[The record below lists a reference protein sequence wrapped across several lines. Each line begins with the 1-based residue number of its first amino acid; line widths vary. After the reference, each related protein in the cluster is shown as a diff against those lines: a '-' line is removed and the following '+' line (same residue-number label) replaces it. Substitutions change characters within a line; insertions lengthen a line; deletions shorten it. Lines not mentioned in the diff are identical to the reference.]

1 MRVTAPQLRT
11 VLLAQAIE
19 HADSGHTLVSPPA
32 LEEATR
38 SAVAA
43 ARARGVQRVGVGDVV
58 LQRAAAIA
66 DHASTRDATV
76 AALKNRGVKF
86 EVCEITLKNRNLK
99 REQFIPEADFT
110 PSGVVRLTE
119 NFLALPGTGGNAGI
133 RNAGG
138 RLGAYRDLRAD
149 TSRSAHR
156 GRVRPTATAVAAC
169 PTAANLQSE
178 TAWGTALASLA
189 PAAPG

>member
-66 DHASTRDATV
+66 DGQPHGFGGLFQGGFADIGRMGIAGDLAPHG
-76 AALKNRGVKF
+76 AQAKALFGV
-86 EVCEITLKNRNLK
+86 I
-99 REQFIPEADFT
+99 
-110 PSGVVRLTE
+110 
-119 NFLALPGTGGNAGI
+119 AGI
-133 RNAGG
+133 AQPAVVKDKRFGPGAFQKQFAI
-138 RLGAYRDLRAD
+138 LG
-149 TSRSAHR
+149 
-156 GRVRPTATAVAAC
+156 
-169 PTAANLQSE
+169 
-178 TAWGTALASLA
+178 
-189 PAAPG
+189 

>member
-58 LQRAAAIA
+58 PLGWHVEHVRALDPLI
-66 DHASTRDATV
+66 V
-76 AALKNRGVKF
+76 
-86 EVCEITLKNRNLK
+86 E
-99 REQFIPEADFT
+99 
-110 PSGVVRLTE
+110 
-119 NFLALPGTGGNAGI
+119 
-133 RNAGG
+133 
-138 RLGAYRDLRAD
+138 
-149 TSRSAHR
+149 
-156 GRVRPTATAVAAC
+156 
-169 PTAANLQSE
+169 
-178 TAWGTALASLA
+178 
-189 PAAPG
+189 

>member
-76 AALKNRGVKF
+76 AALHQPGARWRWLARG
-86 EVCEITLKNRNLK
+86 L
-99 REQFIPEADFT
+99 P
-110 PSGVVRLTE
+110 
-119 NFLALPGTGGNAGI
+119 LAALL
-133 RNAGG
+133 
-138 RLGAYRDLRAD
+138 LGLAIDRIAN
-149 TSRSAHR
+149 AHR
-156 GRVRPTATAVAAC
+156 VDLLSPPLLLVLAWNLAVYLLI
-169 PTAANLQSE
+169 T
-178 TAWGTALASLA
+178 
-189 PAAPG
+189 